1 MTSLPPTAVPLDA
14 MASLLPALTPEIPS
28 SRCCCFSLPTEGVC
42 RQPCLLPLPA
52 PTTKSGAVVRGELPS
67 VTGQHPAFK
76 GSWGGRSTG
85 LGSVVGRK
93 QGCLTRLFCRDFLK
107 QRGENGRCRYNPT
120 RNPTIWTNRK
130 LRDPHSKANISG
142 KEHKTCRSVLGQ
154 TKTQTKGSPRFH
166 TVPKA
171 SGGQFFQNLVS

>member
-1 MTSLPPTAVPLDA
+1 
-14 MASLLPALTPEIPS
+14 MASLLPALTPEMPS

-42 RQPCLLPLPA
+42 HRPRLLPLPA
-52 PTTKSGAVVRGELPS
+52 PTTKSGAVACGELPS

-85 LGSVVGRK
+85 LGSVVGRM
-93 QGCLTRLFCRDFLK
+93 QGCLIRLFHRGFLK
-107 QRGENGRCRYNPT
+107 QRGENGRGHYNPT
-120 RNPTIWTNRK
+120 RDPTIWTHRK

-142 KEHKTCRSVLGQ
+142 KEHKACGSVLGQ
-154 TKTQTKGSPRFH
+154 TKTQTKGCPCFH

-171 SGGQFFQNLVS
+171 SGGQFFQNPIS